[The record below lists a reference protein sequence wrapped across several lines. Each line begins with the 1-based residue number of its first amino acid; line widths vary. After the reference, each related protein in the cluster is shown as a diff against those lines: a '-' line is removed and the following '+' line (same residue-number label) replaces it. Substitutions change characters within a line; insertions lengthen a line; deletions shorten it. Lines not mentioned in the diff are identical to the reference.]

1 MFTSRLLTGAVLSLG
16 VAFAAQAAETPAF
29 TVLEQTD
36 SGQPMLFQSTHPL
49 KKGDVIKVYAANAE
63 QITVM
68 QLAACDSDCSHVH
81 LIGTVPLSAYS
92 VGLTTNS
99 ARFVMP
105 QSGYISLWVQPMA
118 GLLSTP
124 LNAGNGPWSFAR
136 VDPFLLLGR
145 QTPYLM
151 PPNPMP
157 AHAFS
162 SDEAGLHARFDHRI
176 FVTVSLADAGR

>member
-1 MFTSRLLTGAVLSLG
+1 MFTSRLLTGVMLSLG
-16 VAFAAQAAETPAF
+16 VTLAAQAAENPAF

-49 KKGDVIKVYAANAE
+49 KKGDVIKVYATNAQ

-68 QLAACDSDCSHVH
+68 QVAACGSDCSHVH
-81 LIGTVPLSAYS
+81 LIGTLPLSAYA

-99 ARFVMP
+99 ARFVVP
-105 QSGYISLWVQPMA
+105 QSGYISFWVQPVV

-124 LNAGNGPWSFAR
+124 LNASNGPWSFAR
-136 VDPFLLLGR
+136 VDPFLLLGQ

-157 AHAFS
+157 ARAFS
-162 SDEAGLHARFDHRI
+162 SDEGGLHARFDHRT
-176 FVTVSLADAGR
+176 FVTVSLADAGQ